1 MGNHIPEQLALFFR
15 SILLGGG
22 FALIYDLVRPL
33 RQLGGRGW
41 GCLLDA
47 LVSAGAVVSVFF
59 FVMNGD
65 GELRLF
71 ILLGGIGGAVLF
83 FCLLSPPLRPVW
95 AFWTQ
100 ILLLPVQIVEIFFK
114 KIKQI
119 CKKLFSFWKTW
130 FTIITKSEQ
139 EGDGEV
145 AAHTK
150 TKKKRPSSKLT
161 ALILLVLILG
171 IGVQL
176 YNMYGQLQA
185 AQAEEAVYAARL
197 EALTTENQRLAQDIA
212 NSDDPELIEDIA
224 RNDLGM
230 GVPGE
235 KVYRFGS

>member
-22 FALIYDLVRPL
+22 FALVYDLVRPL
-33 RQLGGRGW
+33 RLLGGRKW
-41 GCLLDA
+41 GCLLDS

-59 FVMNGD
+59 FIMNGD

-71 ILLGGIGGAVLF
+71 ILLGAVGGAVLF
-83 FCLLSPPLRPVW
+83 FSLLSAPLRPIW
-95 AFWTQ
+95 AFWTEVF
-100 ILLLPVQIVEIFFK
+100 LLPVGIVENFLK
-114 KIKQI
+114 KLKQI

-130 FTIITKSEQ
+130 FTIITKSGQ

-145 AAHTK
+145 AAQAK

-185 AQAEEAVYAARL
+185 ARAEEGVYATRL
-197 EALTTENQRLAQDIA
+197 EALTAENQRLAQDIA

-230 GVPGE
+230 GVSGE
-235 KVYRFGS
+235 KVFRFGS